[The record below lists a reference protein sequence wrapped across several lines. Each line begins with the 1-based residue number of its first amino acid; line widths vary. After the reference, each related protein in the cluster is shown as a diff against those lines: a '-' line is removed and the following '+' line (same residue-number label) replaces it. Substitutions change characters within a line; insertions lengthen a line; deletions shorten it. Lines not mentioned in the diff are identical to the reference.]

1 MAKKRDREFFICPR
15 WQEVVEVAGTEAAGK
30 TIELDLDLHPKTIA
44 AIKAG
49 RPLARSTVRK
59 ALFAIRRASGSMFDV
74 DELIEDRRTNHSQS

>member
-15 WQEVVEVAGTEAAGK
+15 WQEVVEAAETVIAGE
-30 TIELDLDLHPKTIA
+30 TIDLDLHPKTMA

-59 ALFAIRRASGSMFDV
+59 ALFAVRRASGSMFDV
-74 DELIEDRRTNHSQS
+74 DDLIEDRRTNRSQG